1 MGKVRTDYL
10 TVLEGEMHN
19 GKLQVSLVIV
29 DVQLRW
35 NSTFLCGYEM
45 LS

>member
-1 MGKVRTDYL
+1 MR
-10 TVLEGEMHN
+10 N

-45 LS
+45 FSARWSMIKYI